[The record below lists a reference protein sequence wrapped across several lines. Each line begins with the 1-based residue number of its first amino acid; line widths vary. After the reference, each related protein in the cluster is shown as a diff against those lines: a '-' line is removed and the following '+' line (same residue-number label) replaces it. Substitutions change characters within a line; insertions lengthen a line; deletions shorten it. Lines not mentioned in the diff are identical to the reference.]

1 MAQIIIFTG
10 VDGPGFTRTIG
21 AYQIGNRLRNHGYSV
36 QVVDFLPYIA
46 NMPVDFIINLLDS
59 LVDKDTLWI
68 GFSSTFFKNLKKKYN
83 LGKGVDLLDE
93 SKILEE
99 EEEAIREFVRSK
111 SPKCRFVVGGARAW
125 MKNSGK
131 LIDTYIEGYSDDS
144 VIEFTKWCEGKNPFL
159 MVEKHENGISITHD
173 KKASNFDF
181 VNHRFSWHESDH
193 IFKNEALPIE
203 LSRGCIFKCSF
214 CNFPLN
220 GKKKLDYIKDYGHL
234 RDLFIENYERFG
246 TTRYTYS
253 DDTHNDSPQKLEE
266 LYNEVYSRLPFKVKF
281 TAYLRLDLLNA
292 HKHTVELLKESGLES
307 AFFGIESLNYES
319 NKAIGKG
326 IKKDRIISILN
337 YIRETCGDKVR
348 TEGGF
353 IIGLPNDSK
362 ESINHWVNLLSDPT
376 FPLHSVRMNALQ
388 IRPELA
394 AGTPWAS
401 DIDKDPSKFGYTM
414 NGYKWTNN
422 TGLTF
427 DQAWEIHLR
436 AQKIDAR
443 KINAFGI
450 YELMNVGCSFDE
462 AKDLAPTEETS
473 ARFRPEKFRLFN
485 EYLNK
490 IRDNKP

>member
-1 MAQIIIFTG
+1 
-10 VDGPGFTRTIG
+10 
-21 AYQIGNRLRNHGYSV
+21 
-36 QVVDFLPYIA
+36 
-46 NMPVDFIINLLDS
+46 
-59 LVDKDTLWI
+59 
-68 GFSSTFFKNLKKKYN
+68 
-83 LGKGVDLLDE
+83 
-93 SKILEE
+93 
-99 EEEAIREFVRSK
+99 
-111 SPKCRFVVGGARAW
+111 
-125 MKNSGK
+125 
-131 LIDTYIEGYSDDS
+131 
-144 VIEFTKWCEGKNPFL
+144 
-159 MVEKHENGISITHD
+159 
-173 KKASNFDF
+173 
-181 VNHRFSWHESDH
+181 
-193 IFKNEALPIE
+193 
-203 LSRGCIFKCSF
+203 
-214 CNFPLN
+214 
-220 GKKKLDYIKDYGHL
+220 L

-266 LYNEVYSRLPFKVKF
+266 LYNEVYSRLPFKIKF

-292 HKHTVELLKESGLES
+292 HKHTIELLKESGLES

-337 YIRETCGDKVR
+337 YIKETWGDEVR

-362 ESINHWVNLLSDPT
+362 ESINHWVDLLSDPT

-414 NGYKWTNN
+414 NGYKWINN

-436 AQKIDAR
+436 AQRKFAR
-443 KINAFGI
+443 KITAFGI
-450 YELMNVGCSFDE
+450 YELMNVGCSFEE
-462 AKDLAPTEETS
+462 ARNLNVNEETS

-490 IRDNKP
+490 IRDNNT